1 MARPIT
7 VITDSF
13 RIFKD
18 NVNVISVNVGDPDN
32 LTVANDS
39 DVVEAVNHLDVDL
52 HGSGGGGTVSSD
64 LNQLSYV
71 GTYVVQ
77 ALNNIDA
84 YIGGDSSTLPTTA
97 VTLVGALNELDSD
110 LHGSGGGNVKADLTY
125 TSYNNILG
133 NQNIVGAINAVDAF
147 IGHDSSE
154 LPTTAK
160 TIIRAIKELD
170 SDLHGPGGG
179 TVYTD
184 LTNVSHNG
192 TYIVQAINNIDAQIG
207 DSAANLTTTA
217 STIVPAINELDA
229 EMGDSDISAVAT
241 INDTVK
247 GAIRQLHSELGDI
260 SALDVNI
267 GENDSTTTADNLVT
281 AANYLD
287 GRLDSVEG
295 LLDQAVLT
303 TSGVTF
309 STVQATTVTATTSV
323 TTPLISRTGNLTLD
337 VSGNIILDADGGNI
351 QLKDGGTDFG
361 SLTNSS
367 GNLVIKSGTT
377 VAATFDSTDVT
388 IAGTITQGTTL
399 DTVAT
404 TLGAAINEIHD
415 ELDSASGELT
425 TTQGR
430 VGDLEARL
438 DSDDGY
444 IGGGPGALNTTA
456 NTLVGAINEH
466 ETQIGELGD
475 LDAYFSGANTTHIE
489 ALNALGADVGQ
500 LFDSANALDQRIGA
514 LSSLNSTFYDSAG
527 ARASIT
533 AALNN
538 VAKRAVY
545 VYDASGTLLN

>member
-7 VITDSF
+7 VLTDSF
-13 RIFKD
+13 KIFKD

-39 DVVEAVNHLDVDL
+39 DVVQAVNHLDVDL
-52 HGSGGGGTVSSD
+52 HGAGGGGTVAND

-84 YIGGDSSTLPTTA
+84 YIGGDSTALPTTA
-97 VTLVGALNELDSD
+97 ATIIGALNELDSD
-110 LHGSGGGNVKADLTY
+110 LHGSAGGSVKADLNY
-125 TSYNNILG
+125 VSYNNILG
-133 NQNIVGAINAVDAF
+133 NQNIVGAINAIDAF

-192 TYIVQAINNIDAQIG
+192 TFIVQAINNIDAQIG

-217 STIVPAINELDA
+217 STIVPAINELDG
-229 EMGDSDISAVAT
+229 EMGDSDISAITAL
-241 INDTVK
+241 NDTVK
-247 GAIRQLHSELGDI
+247 GALRKLHTEVGDI
-260 SALDVNI
+260 SSLDVNA
-267 GENDSTTTADNLVT
+267 GENDATAAVDLVE

-287 GRLDSVEG
+287 DRLDSVES

-303 TSGVTF
+303 TSDVNF
-309 STVQATTVTATTSV
+309 NTVEATTVTATTSV
-323 TTPLISRTGNLTLD
+323 ITPLISRTGNLTLD
-337 VSGNIILDADGGNI
+337 VSGNVILDADGGNI

-399 DTVAT
+399 NTVAT

-425 TTQGR
+425 VTQGR
-430 VGDLEARL
+430 VTDLEDRL
-438 DSDDGY
+438 DSDDAY
-444 IGGGPGALNTTA
+444 IGGGPTALNTSAT
-456 NTLVGAINEH
+456 TLVGAINEH
-466 ETQIGELGD
+466 ESQIGELSS
-475 LDAYFSGANTTHIE
+475 LDAYFTGADADHIT
-489 ALNALGADVGQ
+489 ALNALAADIGQ

-514 LSSLNSTFYDSAG
+514 LSNLNSTFYDSAG
-527 ARASIT
+527 ARASIV